1 MQLFLS
7 DLFRIQLGTRFK
19 EGIVNAEKKV
29 DFEDRLGPLRD
40 IWEYILERKGWELCN
55 WFLKYKEH
63 KMKKMHD
70 RIGESSFVHGLSSK
84 TICN

>member
-7 DLFRIQLGTRFK
+7 DLFRIQLGTWFK
-19 EGIVNAEKKV
+19 EGIVKAEKKV

-55 WFLKYKEH
+55 
-63 KMKKMHD
+63 
-70 RIGESSFVHGLSSK
+70 
-84 TICN
+84 